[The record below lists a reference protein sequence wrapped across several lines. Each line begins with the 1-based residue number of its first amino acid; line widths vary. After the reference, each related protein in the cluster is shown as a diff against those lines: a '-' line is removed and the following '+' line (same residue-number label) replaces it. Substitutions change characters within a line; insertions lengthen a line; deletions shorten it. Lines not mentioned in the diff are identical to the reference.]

1 MLDDFLLRSL
11 LGGLGVAVLAA
22 PLGCFMVWRRMA
34 YFGETI
40 SYGGLLGLAFG
51 FALRADLTA
60 SVVIAALAIA
70 ALLTALGRQK
80 LLPTD
85 TLLGVIAHSALA
97 FGLIIASVTAGAKV
111 DLMSYLF
118 GDILAVSKRDL
129 IWIGT
134 GVAVVWGTMVW
145 LWRPLLAISVH
156 EELAAAEGA
165 PAGALNLAFMLLL
178 AVAVA
183 LGMKIVGVVLITS
196 LLVIPAATARA
207 FSTTP
212 EQMAFGAGLIGT
224 ASVMGGLESS
234 LWFDT
239 PAGPSI
245 IAALSLLF
253 AASLAIMAGRRW
265 RKQSTHDAH
274 A

>member
-1 MLDDFLLRSL
+1 MLDDFLVRSI

-22 PLGCFMVWRRMA
+22 PLGCFVVWRRMA

-40 SYGGLLGLAFG
+40 AYGGLLGLALG
-51 FALRADLTA
+51 FALKTDLTA
-60 SVVIAALAIA
+60 SIVIAALAA
-70 ALLTALGRQK
+70 ASLLTVLGKQK

-97 FGLIIASVTAGAKV
+97 FGLIIASLTAGSQV

-118 GDILAVSKRDL
+118 GDILAVSHRDL
-129 IWIGT
+129 AWIGA
-134 GVAVVWGTMVW
+134 GAAVVLGAMVW
-145 LWRPLLAISVH
+145 LWRPLLAVSVH

-165 PAGALNLAFMLLL
+165 PAAALNLAFMLLL
-178 AVAVA
+178 AVTVA

-196 LLVIPAATARA
+196 LLVIPAAAARV

-212 EQMAFGAGLIGT
+212 EQMALGAGLIAS
-224 ASVMGGLESS
+224 ASVLGGLGTS

-253 AASLAIMAGRRW
+253 AASMTGMVWRRR
-265 RKQSTHDAH
+265 RKQNTNDAH